1 MGKLFVPALAQF
13 LLGNPNSRLIY
24 MSIPRGSDSDAAKVH
39 QAAIAL
45 GSNIGD
51 SHTIVQSALQ
61 RLDETPGIV
70 LNACSP
76 VYQTVAIGPPQP
88 DILNACALLSTTL
101 DPPTLMTAMLAIEA
115 SFGRIR
121 RERWGPRS
129 LDLDLLLFDDLI
141 LKQPGLTIPHPSMTQ
156 RAFVLVPLLD
166 IAPDWVD
173 PVSGQTIAM
182 LAHQVDWSG
191 VKLYSLENE

>member
-1 MGKLFVPALAQF
+1 
-13 LLGNPNSRLIY
+13 
-24 MSIPRGSDSDAAKVH
+24 MSILPGSGQSDPARH

-45 GSNIGD
+45 GSNVGD
-51 SHTIVQSALQ
+51 SYAILQSAL
-61 RLDETPGIV
+61 RKLDETPGIA

-88 DILNACALLSTTL
+88 DILNACAILSTDL
-101 DPPTLMTAMLAIEA
+101 APPTLMATLLAVEA
-115 SFGRIR
+115 AFGRVR

-129 LDLDLLLFDDLI
+129 LDLDLLLFDDMI
-141 LKQPGLTIPHPSMTQ
+141 LKQPGLTIPHPRMTQ

-166 IAPDWVD
+166 IAPNWVE
-173 PVSGQTIAM
+173 PISGQTIAT

-191 VKLYSLENE
+191 VKPYPLES